1 MEPISIRYRFTFE
14 DGSRE
19 VFNLR
24 IDPRKIE
31 LISEKPEDLPI
42 WTALG
47 FHQCPNCPL
56 SNKTHSD
63 CLIAVSLVS
72 IVEGFEGL
80 ISYNK
85 VHVDVES
92 EGRLVSQDTTV
103 QRGVSALMGL
113 LIATSGCPHTT
124 FFKAMARFHQPMA
137 SRDETIYR
145 ATSSYLMAQ
154 YFRKIDGLKA
164 DFELEGLKKIYN
176 DMRTVNISV
185 AKRLRA
191 ASETDSS
198 VNAIILL
205 DVYTQALPLVI
216 EESLVRIRHLFEPYF
231 GENPV

>member
-1 MEPISIRYRFTFE
+1 MDPITIRYCFTME

-24 IDPRKIE
+24 LDPRKIE
-31 LISEKPEDLPI
+31 LITEKQADLPI
-42 WTALG
+42 WTDLV

-56 SNKTHSD
+56 SNQTHPN

-72 IVEGFEGL
+72 IVKGFEGL

-113 LIATSGCPHTT
+113 LIATSGCPHAA
-124 FFKAMARFHQPMA
+124 FFKPMARFHQPMA

-154 YFRKIDGLKA
+154 YFRKNDGLRA

-176 DMRTVNISV
+176 NMRTVNIAI

-216 EESLVRIRHLFEPYF
+216 EESLARIRHLYEPYF
-231 GENPV
+231 GANAL

>member
-1 MEPISIRYRFTFE
+1 MEPLIIRYCFTME

-19 VFNLR
+19 EFNLK
-24 IDPRKIE
+24 IDPQKIE
-31 LISEKPEDLPI
+31 LITGKPEDLPL
-42 WTALG
+42 WTDLG
-47 FHQCPNCPL
+47 FYQCPNCPL
-56 SNKTHSD
+56 SSQTHPH

-72 IVEGFEGL
+72 IVKGFEGL

-124 FFKAMARFHQPMA
+124 FFKPMARFHQPLA

-154 YFRKIDGLKA
+154 YFKKNDGLEA
-164 DFELEGLKKIYN
+164 DFEFEGLKRIYQN
-176 DMRTVNISV
+176 MRTVNISV

-216 EESLVRIRHLFEPYF
+216 EESLARIRHLFEPYF
-231 GENPV
+231 GANAL

>member
-1 MEPISIRYRFTFE
+1 MEPINIRYCFTFE

-19 VFNLR
+19 EFNLR
-24 IDPRKIE
+24 LDPRKIE
-31 LISEKPEDLPI
+31 LLTEKQENLPI
-42 WTALG
+42 WTDLG
-47 FHQCPNCPL
+47 FHQCPNCPF
-56 SNKTHSD
+56 SNQTHPN

-72 IVEGFEGL
+72 IVKGFEGL

-113 LIATSGCPHTT
+113 MIATSGCPHTT
-124 FFKAMARFHQPMA
+124 FFKPMARFHQPMA

-154 YFRKIDGLKA
+154 YFRKNDGLKA
-164 DFELEGLKKIYN
+164 DFELEGLKTIYHN
-176 DMRTVNISV
+176 MRTVNIAI

-216 EESLVRIRHLFEPYF
+216 EESLARIRHLFEPYF
-231 GENPV
+231 GANML